1 LIGENSIDIS
11 NLLEDVALTKVA
23 LTLNKKHY
31 EEVIKKEHPDI
42 EMDFDKKDTNC
53 FWLNMLTKKEGKIVP
68 QGKCRVQ
75 IDIMPVAHA
84 DKNPVAKARSEP
96 NHSPKLP

>member
-1 LIGENSIDIS
+1 MIGENIFDLA
-11 NLLEDVALTKVA
+11 NLLEDVSLTKVA
-23 LTLNKKHY
+23 LGFNKKYY
-31 EEVIKKEHPDI
+31 EDVVKKDHPDMNL
-42 EMDFDKKDTNC
+42 EYDKKDTNS
-53 FWLNMLTKKEGKIVP
+53 FWLDMLAKKEGKIVK

-75 IDIMPVAHA
+75 VDIMPIAHA